1 MNMEEF
7 NHLQNQIDDV
17 KNRVLRIEQGK
28 EGFQPKT
35 CPSKHAESGSC
46 EKCFSESINQTKH

>member
-1 MNMEEF
+1 MEEF

>member
-7 NHLQNQIDDV
+7 NHLQNQIDDM

-28 EGFQPKT
+28 EVFQPKT
-35 CPSKHAESGSC
+35 CPCERAENGC
-46 EKCFSESINQTKH
+46 CDKYFSEGINQTKH